1 MTRPTYRPIHGVLL
15 LDKPLGP
22 SSNRA
27 LQRVRH
33 LFQATKAGHTGSL
46 DPLATGMLPVCLG
59 EATKVAGLMLGA
71 DKAYEAEAQ
80 LGVVTSTGDAEG
92 EVVSR
97 TQVPPF
103 THAEIESAM
112 APLRGRIEQ
121 IPPIYSAIKQ
131 GGEPLYKRAR
141 RGETIEVPSR
151 MVQINQF
158 ELLEMRGDTLRVH
171 VECGSGTYIRSLLV
185 DLGAALGCGA
195 YVSALRRSWV
205 DPFSEAEMNT
215 LESLQAAYDRG
226 GLPALDAL
234 LLPVDAGLQHLP
246 IMELTETNA
255 KALSFGQKAQVDAA
269 PGTYRAYASSHLLA
283 LVVVDGTGCMRSQR
297 GFNLPG

>member
-1 MTRPTYRPIHGVLL
+1 MTRPTYRPVHGVLL
-15 LDKPLGP
+15 LDKPLGL

-103 THAEIESAM
+103 TNAEIESAM

-195 YVSALRRSWV
+195 HVSALRRSWV
-205 DPFSEAEMNT
+205 DPFSEAEMIT
-215 LESLQAAYDRG
+215 LESLQATYDRG

-255 KALSFGQKAQVDAA
+255 KALSFGQRTQVDAA
-269 PGTYRAYASSHLLA
+269 PGTYRAYASGRLLA
-283 LVVVDGTGCMRSQR
+283 LVVVDETGCLRSQR
-297 GFNLPG
+297 GFNLPN